1 MLSKDD
7 AAKLALSGYS
17 KSDIEALGFSFSA
30 NTNESDKPDTNTNTN
45 ESDKPDTNTNT
56 NESNKPDT
64 IKNESD
70 KTDSAAAIEALTKT
84 VGELSATVKAMQEA
98 NIKGARGK
106 GTNDNNAQSASD
118 VVKNFI
124 KNM

>member
-17 KSDIEALGFSFSA
+17 KADIEALGFSFTPA
-30 NTNESDKPDTNTNTN
+30 PD
-45 ESDKPDTNTNT
+45 DNT
-56 NESNKPDT
+56 NESNKPDST
-64 IKNESD
+64 NESN
-70 KTDSAAAIEALTKT
+70 KPDSNDGAANNNESNKPDTSNAAIEALTKT

-98 NIKGARGK
+98 NAKGARDDSNPK
-106 GTNDNNAQSASD
+106 GNNGQSATD

-124 KNM
+124 KSM

>member
-17 KSDIEALGFSFSA
+17 KADIEALGFSFTPA
-30 NTNESDKPDTNTNTN
+30 PDDTNESNNPD
-45 ESDKPDTNTNT
+45 ST
-56 NESNKPDT
+56 NESNKPDS
-64 IKNESD
+64 KDGAANNNESNKPD
-70 KTDSAAAIEALTKT
+70 TSNAAIEALTKT

-98 NIKGARGK
+98 NAKGARDDSNPK
-106 GTNDNNAQSASD
+106 GNNGQSATD

-124 KNM
+124 KSM

>member
-1 MLSKDD
+1 MLSQDD

-17 KSDIEALGFSFSA
+17 KADIEALGFSFTPA
-30 NTNESDKPDTNTNTN
+30 TDD
-45 ESDKPDTNTNT
+45 NT

-64 IKNESD
+64 SN
-70 KTDSAAAIEALTKT
+70 AAIEALTKT

-98 NIKGARGK
+98 NAKGARDDSNPK
-106 GTNDNNAQSASD
+106 GNNGQSATD

-124 KNM
+124 KSM

>member
-17 KSDIEALGFSFSA
+17 KSDIEALGFSFTSA
-30 NTNESDKPDTNTNTN
+30 PDDNTNESGKPDSTN
-45 ESDKPDTNTNT
+45 ESGKPDSNDGATNN
-56 NESNKPDT
+56 NESNKTDT
-64 IKNESD
+64 SN
-70 KTDSAAAIEALTKT
+70 AAIEALTKT

-98 NIKGARGK
+98 NAKGARDDSNPK
-106 GTNDNNAQSASD
+106 GNNGQSATD

-124 KNM
+124 KSM

>member
-30 NTNESDKPDTNTNTN
+30 NESDKPDTNTNNN
-45 ESDKPDTNTNT
+45 ESD
-56 NESNKPDT
+56 KPDT
-64 IKNESD
+64 IKNESIN
-70 KTDSAAAIEALTKT
+70 KDSAAAIEALTKT

-106 GTNDNNAQSASD
+106 GTNDNNGQSAAD

-124 KNM
+124 KQM

>member
-30 NTNESDKPDTNTNTN
+30 DVPDTKDTNTN
-45 ESDKPDTNTNT
+45 ESDNKDTT
-56 NESNKPDT
+56 NESDKADT
-64 IKNESD
+64 IKNESNNS
-70 KTDSAAAIEALTKT
+70 DSAAAIEALTKT

-106 GTNDNNAQSASD
+106 GTNDNNGQSAAD

-124 KNM
+124 KQM

>member
-1 MLSKDD
+1 MLTKDD

-17 KSDIEALGFSFSA
+17 KDDIIALGFDFNVSDKPDNNENA
-30 NTNESDKPDTNTNTN
+30 APDGNTNESNKSDT
-45 ESDKPDTNTNT
+45 T

-64 IKNESD
+64 SNV
-70 KTDSAAAIEALTKT
+70 AIEALTKT

-98 NIKGARGK
+98 NAKSARDDSNPKG
-106 GTNDNNAQSASD
+106 NNGQSASD

-124 KNM
+124 KSM